1 MSLRTSCSPYLSP
14 PLGLVPFRSVIITV
28 VTLVK
33 KDVLAASLGKGEE
46 VSAWTKKAMEG
57 NTKFDEATTTEGG
70 VYPCRYGRCPAAAYD
85 LIPPPDIERTTMMIK
100 LVRILWPLLRV

>member
-1 MSLRTSCSPYLSP
+1 
-14 PLGLVPFRSVIITV
+14 
-28 VTLVK
+28 
-33 KDVLAASLGKGEE
+33 
-46 VSAWTKKAMEG
+46 MEG

-70 VYPCRYGRCPAAAYD
+70 VYPRRYGRRPAAAYD